1 MVYNNS
7 IAHIVSDLFLRRV
20 SRFTGVKK
28 RIATQSVRLM
38 QILRGRDKKRRSSR
52 ASSSLNFR
60 RPPSP
65 PLPAEIAAMRARRMY
80 RITFFRRCLSLILI
94 GQMCVHLVSSSWHR
108 RGRISD
114 WTWNLVVFPSSS
126 LLRGRCAG
134 DKVKGGF

>member
-65 PLPAEIAAMRARRMY
+65 PPLPAEIAAMRARRMY
-80 RITFFRRCLSLILI
+80 AYRITFFRRCLVNSHRPNVCTLGIFFLASTRKNFGLDVEPCRFSLLLSTTWE
-94 GQMCVHLVSSSWHR
+94 M
-108 RGRISD
+108 RGR
-114 WTWNLVVFPSSS
+114 
-126 LLRGRCAG
+126 
-134 DKVKGGF
+134 